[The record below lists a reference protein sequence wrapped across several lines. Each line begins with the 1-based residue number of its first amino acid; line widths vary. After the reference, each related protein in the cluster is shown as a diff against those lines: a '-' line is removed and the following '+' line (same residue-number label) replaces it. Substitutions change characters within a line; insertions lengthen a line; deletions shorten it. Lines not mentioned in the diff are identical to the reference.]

1 MACDFILDSDEH
13 GEFCVI
19 PLGGKTNL
27 FTKIDVQDFE
37 DIGRFNWCLWAP
49 TGRKHRYAMRKQDKT
64 TVKMHRQILGV
75 KDGVFVD
82 HINGDGLENRR
93 FNLRVATNSQNQW
106 NQSPREGTSQY
117 KGVCWHVRDK
127 KWTVGLMYRGK
138 RIWIGQ
144 FDSEIV
150 DGVDIGEMA
159 AAKAYD
165 IIARMYFGSFACLN
179 CPNGTGLQTSG
190 NDAGGV
196 PNDTGL
202 QACGKDTA
210 GVPEETMTI
219 YKISEKD
226 EKKAIK
232 LIAECKAENVAVTS
246 EILSNRTV
254 GELELMCKYLGCNI
268 SQLAG
273 KIVGGVLG

>member
-75 KDGVFVD
+75 KNGVFVD

-106 NQSPREGTSQY
+106 NQSPREGTSHY
-117 KGVCWHVRDK
+117 KGVCWHIRDK
-127 KWTVGLMYRGK
+127 KWTAGLMYHGK

-150 DGVDIGEMA
+150 GGVDIGEIA

-165 IIARMYFGSFACLN
+165 EAARKYFGVFACLN
-179 CPNGTGLQTSG
+179 FS
-190 NDAGGV
+190 
-196 PNDTGL
+196 
-202 QACGKDTA
+202 
-210 GVPEETMTI
+210 EETMTI
-219 YKISEKD
+219 YKLSEKD

-232 LIAECKAENVAVTS
+232 LITECKADTVGETS
-246 EILSNRTV
+246 EILSNRKVT
-254 GELELMCKYLGCNI
+254 ELEIMCKYLGCNI

-273 KIVGGVLG
+273 KIVGGLLG